1 MEAVDAVV
9 RDVADKAVRLHADAV
24 AAAADA
30 AAAQDGAAKLQVAN
44 YFAERA
50 TTFSNELER
59 TYGLWCAERAAE
71 TRENT
76 AAVARSR
83 IENAA

>member
-9 RDVADKAVRLHADAV
+9 RDVADKAARLRADAV
-24 AAAADA
+24 AAV
-30 AAAQDGAAKLQVAN
+30 AQDVQVAN

-59 TYGLWCAERAAE
+59 TYGLWCTERAAE

-76 AAVARSR
+76 AAIARSR